1 MMEDKRPDSGES
13 TGSSGD
19 AAAAPSPLHS
29 GARGTA
35 VKILTRIE
43 QSDAYL
49 DKLLDYELRT
59 ADLNEPDRRLLT
71 ELTTGVLRWQAKLD
85 WVLTGF
91 YHGEFTKCI
100 PLVKNAL
107 RVALYQILFLTRVP
121 FAAAVHEAVEYVKR
135 LKGERSANL
144 VNAVLRSIIRK
155 INAITYPDA
164 DGDPV
169 HYLSVVLSHPQWMV
183 RRWVQRLG
191 VEETRGLLEANNERP
206 PVSLRVNPMRTT
218 PDELL
223 ARLQMQELRVGRS
236 PVLADFLRA
245 SSMSM
250 IGANKEFR
258 EGLFS
263 VQDEGAAL
271 AAKLTAVAPGMRVI
285 DLCAAP
291 GGKTTAMAEMM
302 NGDGT
307 IIAVDKY
314 EAKLRMLDEASRRLG
329 FEGIIV
335 PTQGDARSL
344 AVEPAD
350 VVLVDAPC
358 SGLGVLSKKPDIK
371 WKRRPEEIDQLA
383 TLQHEILESAAH
395 LVVPGGHL
403 VYSTCT
409 IEPTENENVINDF
422 LARHPEFELVAAD
435 TLLDPSFVSN
445 GFLQTYPQRHGVDG
459 TFGARLLRIA

>member
-1 MMEDKRPDSGES
+1 MEENPKDSPIPES
-13 TGSSGD
+13 TD
-19 AAAAPSPLHS
+19 APEAAPPLHR
-29 GARGTA
+29 GARGIA

-59 ADLNEPDRRLLT
+59 ADLNELDRRLLT
-71 ELTTGVLRWQAKLD
+71 ELTTGVLRWQGKLD

-107 RVALYQILFLTRVP
+107 RVALYQILFLDRVP
-121 FAAAVHEAVEYVKR
+121 FPAAVHEAVEYVKR

-155 INAITYPDA
+155 LNAITYPDVN
-164 DGDPV
+164 GDPV
-169 HYLSVVLSHPQWMV
+169 HYLSVVFSHPQWIV

-191 VEETRGLLEANNERP
+191 VDETRRLLEANNERP
-206 PVSLRVNPMRTT
+206 PISLRVNTMRISPEALQERLT
-218 PDELL
+218 
-223 ARLQMQELRVGRS
+223 ARGLRVSRS
-236 PVLADFLRA
+236 DVLPNFLRA
-245 SSMSM
+245 TSLAG
-250 IGANKEFR
+250 IGSNPEFL
-258 EGLFS
+258 EGFFT

-271 AAKLTAVAPGMRVI
+271 AARLTGATPGMHVI

-291 GGKTTAMAEMM
+291 GGKSTAMAEMM
-302 NGDGT
+302 NGVGS
-307 IIAVDKY
+307 IVAVDKY
-314 EAKLRMLDEASRRLG
+314 AAKLRLLDEASQRLG
-329 FEGIIV
+329 FGSMIV
-335 PTQGDARSL
+335 PTPGDARELS
-344 AVEPAD
+344 ATAAD

-371 WKRRPEEIDQLA
+371 WKRRPEELEQLA
-383 TLQHEILESAAH
+383 QLQRQILESAAR
-395 LVVPGGHL
+395 LVAPGGHL

-409 IEPTENENVINDF
+409 IEPIENEDVVRAF
-422 LARHPEFELVAAD
+422 LDEHPEFEIVPAAELID
-435 TLLDPSFVSN
+435 SKFVTDE

-459 TFGARLLRIA
+459 TFGARMRRVR